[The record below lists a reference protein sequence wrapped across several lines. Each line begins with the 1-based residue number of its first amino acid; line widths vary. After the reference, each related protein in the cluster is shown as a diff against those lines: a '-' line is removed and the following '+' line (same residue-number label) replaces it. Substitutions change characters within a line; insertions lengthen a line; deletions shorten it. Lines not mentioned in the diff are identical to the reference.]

1 MGFTVMSKKR
11 QLSSSQIITLSFAGA
26 ILIGSLLLELPW
38 ATQDGHRAA
47 YADALFTSASAVC
60 VTGLVVQDT
69 ATYWSD
75 FGQAVILLLIQIGGL
90 GLVTLTAAFF
100 TISGKKI
107 GLQQRSTLQEAVA
120 APTAGGLVQLVGFI
134 LKTAI
139 IAETLGTLAMA
150 PVFCQEFGFLRGLWY
165 AGFHSVSAFCN
176 AGFDLMGIHGQYSSL
191 TFYASNIPINVA
203 IMSLIIFGGVGFL
216 TWDDIK
222 NNRLKIRRYR
232 MQSKIILTMTALLI
246 LVPALYLFFF
256 EFSSLPM
263 QERLMQSLFQSV
275 TTRTAGFNTADMGSI
290 SETGLAVMTTL
301 MIIGGSPGSTAGG
314 IKTTAFAVLLSTAVA
329 VFHKRENIH
338 FFGRRVPEDT
348 VRRAATLLTMYLILF
363 LSGGLIISRVEGLP
377 LLNCLYEA
385 ASAVGTVGLTM
396 GLTPKLSLL
405 SRTILIGLMYIGRT
419 GGLTLLFSAVTG
431 DIDMAA
437 RLPQEKLAVG

>member
-1 MGFTVMSKKR
+1 
-11 QLSSSQIITLSFAGA
+11 
-26 ILIGSLLLELPW
+26 
-38 ATQDGHRAA
+38 
-47 YADALFTSASAVC
+47 
-60 VTGLVVQDT
+60 
-69 ATYWSD
+69 
-75 FGQAVILLLIQIGGL
+75 
-90 GLVTLTAAFF
+90 
-100 TISGKKI
+100 
-107 GLQQRSTLQEAVA
+107 
-120 APTAGGLVQLVGFI
+120 
-134 LKTAI
+134 
-139 IAETLGTLAMA
+139 
-150 PVFCQEFGFLRGLWY
+150 
-165 AGFHSVSAFCN
+165 
-176 AGFDLMGIHGQYSSL
+176 
-191 TFYASNIPINVA
+191 
-203 IMSLIIFGGVGFL
+203 
-216 TWDDIK
+216 
-222 NNRLKIRRYR
+222 
-232 MQSKIILTMTALLI
+232 
-246 LVPALYLFFF
+246 
-256 EFSSLPM
+256 
-263 QERLMQSLFQSV
+263 MQSLFQSV

>member
-1 MGFTVMSKKR
+1 MGFTVVSKKR

-419 GGLTLLFSAVTG
+419 GGLTLLFSAVTE
-431 DIDMAA
+431 DIDITA

>member
-419 GGLTLLFSAVTG
+419 GGLTLLFSAVTE
-431 DIDMAA
+431 DIDITA

>member
-191 TFYASNIPINVA
+191 TFYASNIPINVT

-419 GGLTLLFSAVTG
+419 GGLTLLFSAVTE
-431 DIDMAA
+431 DIDITA